1 MIKRHILRKSIV
13 FSVILVGLT
22 FLNSAHANDENI
34 KLKKSCIR
42 DYPQAAGQTDQALL
56 SLYAQV
62 CDKKNA
68 DRKNDLLAQAAMRF
82 HQIGQNMN
90 ALYLV
95 NQLKQQNVRGNLLT
109 DVTFLSSVAI
119 ANTSL
124 KEMRNTEM
132 RFLTEDTTY
141 PPAKELAD
149 AIKSAVPAP
158 DTSNLKPI
166 TDESLRNKARAQRVA
181 ATSSTKRS
189 TKSTPKPKASS
200 PASAKAAAP
209 ASKSSASPFDSLK

>member
-82 HQIGQNMN
+82 HQIGQIHDN
-90 ALYLV
+90 LV
-95 NQLKQQNVRGNLLT
+95 
-109 DVTFLSSVAI
+109 
-119 ANTSL
+119 
-124 KEMRNTEM
+124 
-132 RFLTEDTTY
+132 
-141 PPAKELAD
+141 AD
-149 AIKSAVPAP
+149 
-158 DTSNLKPI
+158 
-166 TDESLRNKARAQRVA
+166 
-181 ATSSTKRS
+181 
-189 TKSTPKPKASS
+189 
-200 PASAKAAAP
+200 
-209 ASKSSASPFDSLK
+209 